1 MARDSTPTGR
11 ENRQP
16 MSISYSSV
24 VNAPIDEVFAWH
36 TRPGALTRLAPPWQ
50 PVRVGQEAT
59 SLRDGRA
66 VLLLPGGVRWVAE
79 HQPDGYDPPRQ
90 FVDQLVSDG
99 LPANALFSKTLSRSL
114 TWRHVHGFHEAAV
127 AGTTRVQDDLQTTV
141 PEVALRQMF
150 GYRHRQLAADLKTQ
164 QWARAKQPE
173 SLTVAMTGSSGLIG
187 TALTA
192 LLTTGGHRVIRLVRH
207 PASGDDER
215 QWNPERPAPDLLDG
229 VDALIHLAGAG
240 IAGRFTEAHKRAV
253 RDSRIGPTR
262 ALAELAATAA
272 KDSNGSGGAGGLTA
286 FISAS
291 AIGYYGAARGDEVLT
306 ETSPPGSDFL
316 AGVVTDWEAATR
328 PAADAGLRTVLMRTG
343 LVLSPKGGTL
353 RALRPLFE
361 AGLGGKIGDGRQ
373 WMSWI
378 GIDDLTDAYLRA
390 LVDPDV
396 SGPVNAVAPDP
407 VRNADFTKI
416 LGGVL
421 RRPTV
426 IPVPGFGPRLLFGEE
441 GARELAEASQRVRP
455 DALLTAGQGFRY
467 TRLEPALRHL
477 LGHVAAA

>member
-1 MARDSTPTGR
+1 
-11 ENRQP
+11 

-36 TRPGALTRLAPPWQ
+36 ARPGALTRLAPPWQ
-50 PVRVGQEAT
+50 PIRVGQEAT

-79 HQPDGYDPPRQ
+79 HEPAGYDPPRQ
-90 FVDQLVSDG
+90 FVDQLVAGG
-99 LPANALFSKTLSRSL
+99 LTSTALSRVL
-114 TWRHVHGFHEAAV
+114 TWRHVHGFHEA
-127 AGTTRVQDDLQTTV
+127 GDGSTRVEDDLQTTV
-141 PEVALRQMF
+141 PAAALRQMF
-150 GYRHRQLAADLKTQ
+150 GYRHRQLAADLKAQ

-173 SLTVAMTGSSGLIG
+173 PLTVAVTGSSGLIG

-207 PASGDDER
+207 PASGAGER
-215 QWNPERPAPDLLDG
+215 QWDPDRPAPGLLDG
-229 VDALIHLAGAG
+229 VNAVVHLAGAG
-240 IAGRFTEAHKRAV
+240 IAGRFSEAHKRRV

-262 ALAELAATAA
+262 ALAELAASTAR
-272 KDSNGSGGAGGLTA
+272 NGGGVTA
-286 FISAS
+286 FVSAS
-291 AIGYYGAARGDEVLT
+291 AIGYYGAGRGDEVLT
-306 ETSPPGSDFL
+306 ETSRPGSDFL
-316 AGVVTDWEAATR
+316 AGVVADWEAATR

-343 LVLSPKGGTL
+343 LVMSPKGGTL

-361 AGLGGKIGDGRQ
+361 AGLGGKLGDGRQ

-390 LVDPDV
+390 LVDPAL

-416 LGGVL
+416 LGRVL
-421 RRPTV
+421 RRPAV
-426 IPVPGFGPRLLFGEE
+426 IPVPGFGPRLVFGDE

-455 DALLTAGQGFRY
+455 DALLTAGQSFRY

>member
-1 MARDSTPTGR
+1 MGR

-16 MSISYSSV
+16 MSISYSSI

-99 LPANALFSKTLSRSL
+99 LAATALFSRTLSRTL
-114 TWRHVHGFHEAAV
+114 TWRHVHGFHEAAGP
-127 AGTTRVQDDLQTTV
+127 GTTRVDDDLQTTV

-173 SLTVAMTGSSGLIG
+173 PLTVAVTGSSGLIG

-207 PASGDDER
+207 QASGENER
-215 QWNPERPAPDLLDG
+215 QWDTARPAPDLLDG
-229 VDALIHLAGAG
+229 VDALVHLAGAG
-240 IAGRFTEAHKRAV
+240 IAGRFTDRHKREV

-262 ALAELAATAA
+262 ALAELAASTAR
-272 KDSNGSGGAGGLTA
+272 NHGGGGGLKA
-286 FISAS
+286 FVSAS
-291 AIGYYGAARGDEVLT
+291 AIGYYGAGRGDEVLT
-306 ETSPPGSDFL
+306 EVSTRGGDFL

-328 PAADAGLRTVLMRTG
+328 PAAEAGLRTVLLRTG

-353 RALRPLFE
+353 RALFPLFE

-378 GIDDLTDAYLRA
+378 GIDDLADVYLRA
-390 LVDPDV
+390 LVDPAL
-396 SGPVNAVAPDP
+396 SGTVNAVAPDP

-416 LGGVL
+416 LGRVL
-421 RRPTV
+421 RRPAV
-426 IPVPGFGPRLLFGEE
+426 IPVPGFGPRLVFGEE

-455 DALLTAGQGFRY
+455 DALLTAGHAFRY

-477 LGHVAAA
+477 LGHVSEA

>member
-1 MARDSTPTGR
+1 
-11 ENRQP
+11 

-36 TRPGALTRLAPPWQ
+36 TRPGALHRLAPPWQ
-50 PVRVGQEAT
+50 PVRVEQEAT

-99 LPANALFSKTLSRSL
+99 LPATALFSKTLSRSL

-127 AGTTRVQDDLQTTV
+127 PGTTRVQDDLQTTV
-141 PEVALRQMF
+141 PEAALRQTF
-150 GYRHRQLAADLKTQ
+150 GYRHRQLAADLKAQ
-164 QWARAKQPE
+164 QWARARQPE
-173 SLTVAMTGSSGLIG
+173 PLTVAVTGSSGLIG

-207 PASGDDER
+207 PASGENER
-215 QWNPERPAPDLLDG
+215 QWDPARPAPGLLDG
-229 VDALIHLAGAG
+229 VDAVVHLAGAG
-240 IAGRFTEAHKRAV
+240 IAGRFTETHKREV

-272 KDSNGSGGAGGLTA
+272 KNSHSTGGGLKV

-291 AIGYYGAARGDEVLT
+291 AVGYYGAARGDEVLT
-306 ETSPPGSDFL
+306 ETSGRGSDFL
-316 AGVVTDWEAATR
+316 AGVVADWEAATQ
-328 PAADAGLRTVLMRTG
+328 PAADAGLRTVQVRTG

-353 RALRPLFE
+353 RALFPLFE
-361 AGLGGKIGDGRQ
+361 AGVGGKLGDGRQ

-390 LVDPDV
+390 LVDPAL
-396 SGPVNAVAPDP
+396 SGKVNAVAPDP

-416 LGGVL
+416 LGRVL

-426 IPVPGFGPRLLFGEE
+426 IPVPAFGPRLVFGEE

-455 DALLTAGQGFRY
+455 DALLTAGHPFRY

-477 LGHVAAA
+477 LGHVTDA

>member
-1 MARDSTPTGR
+1 
-11 ENRQP
+11 

-24 VNAPIDEVFAWH
+24 VNAPIDEVFGWH

-90 FVDQLVSDG
+90 FVDQLVSGG
-99 LPANALFSKTLSRSL
+99 LSSTALFSKTLSRVL

-127 AGTTRVQDDLQTTV
+127 PGTTRVEDDLQTTV
-141 PEVALRQMF
+141 PEAALRQMF
-150 GYRHRQLAADLKTQ
+150 GYRHRQLAADLKAQ
-164 QWARAKQPE
+164 QWARARQPE
-173 SLTVAMTGSSGLIG
+173 PLTVAVTGSSGLIG

-207 PASGDDER
+207 PASGDNER
-215 QWNPERPAPDLLDG
+215 QWDPDRPAPDLLDG
-229 VDALIHLAGAG
+229 VDAVIHLAGAG
-240 IAGRFTEAHKRAV
+240 IAGRFTEAHKREV

-262 ALAELAATAA
+262 ALAELAATGAR
-272 KDSNGSGGAGGLTA
+272 NGGGLKA

-306 ETSPPGSDFL
+306 ETSSRGSDFL
-316 AGVVTDWEAATR
+316 ADVVADWEAATQ
-328 PAADAGLRTVLMRTG
+328 PAADAGLRTVQVRTG
-343 LVLSPKGGTL
+343 IVQSPKGGTL
-353 RALRPLFE
+353 RLLFPLFE
-361 AGLGGKIGDGRQ
+361 AGLGGRIGDGRM
-373 WMSWI
+373 WTSWI
-378 GIDDLTDAYLRA
+378 GIDDLADVYLRA
-390 LVDPDV
+390 LVDPAL

-407 VRNADFTKI
+407 VRNADYTKT
-416 LGGVL
+416 LGRVL

-426 IPVPGFGPRLLFGEE
+426 IPVPGFGPRLLLGEE
-441 GARELAEASQRVRP
+441 GAREMAEASQRVRP
-455 DALLTAGQGFRY
+455 DALLTAGHAYRY
-467 TRLEPALRHL
+467 TRLEPALRHV
-477 LGHVAAA
+477 LGHASGA